1 MTTFKD
7 YIVGVFENQSDAQAA
22 VKELISAGFQEDQV
36 GVAGKEGATV
46 RRVAVD
52 GNEHDTMM
60 TEGAMAG
67 VATGAGAGALWALA
81 IAGGA
86 LPAIGPVIAGGLL
99 ASMVASAAGGAAVGG
114 LVGAMIGMGVTE
126 QDAHYYQNEFHEG
139 RTIVTVR
146 VGARYEEARRVLR
159 RHDGMVRDEMDT
171 RDLDL
176 PNLEG
181 PSHGIRTAAPRNIE
195 APFASREESTHP
207 GPSGDTSRPHPSR
220 EPGVRAP
227 NTGSRVDR
235 G

>member
-1 MTTFKD
+1 M
-7 YIVGVFENQSDAQAA
+7 
-22 VKELISAGFQEDQV
+22 
-36 GVAGKEGATV
+36 
-46 RRVAVD
+46 
-52 GNEHDTMM
+52 
-60 TEGAMAG
+60 
-67 VATGAGAGALWALA
+67 
-81 IAGGA
+81 

-99 ASMVASAAGGAAVGG
+99 ASVVASVAGGAAVGG
-114 LVGAMIGMGVTE
+114 LIGAMVGMGMTE
-126 QDAHYYQNEFHEG
+126 EDAYYYQSQFHEG

-159 RHDGMVRDEMDT
+159 RHHGMVRDEMDT

-207 GPSGDTSRPHPSR
+207 GTSADSSRPHPSR